1 MFKPKRGVS
10 GSCSVP
16 NSLYVFSQS
25 TLWSNHSMPFPDPC
39 FPAVDKCCSC
49 HAWSPYLSD
58 MFLFKSFLTS
68 PISRLALFPLS
79 FYLVFC
85 PDFAHCIV
93 YHAAVHPELSRAN
106 TGPSLSHM
114 CAFVPL
120 FDASAG
126 TGLRRQTSMLC
137 ELVSMLFPVNTGRKL
152 APCGWSGDKLHE
164 RTVSCMVMEDLTIPL
179 SVDL

>member
-1 MFKPKRGVS
+1 
-10 GSCSVP
+10 
-16 NSLYVFSQS
+16 
-25 TLWSNHSMPFPDPC
+25 MPFPVPC
-39 FPAVDKCCSC
+39 FPAVDRCCSC
-49 HAWSPYLSD
+49 HTWSPYISD
-58 MFLFKSFLTS
+58 IFLFKSFLTS

-85 PDFAHCIV
+85 PDFAHYVI
-93 YHAAVHPELSRAN
+93 YHAAVHPELLRTN
-106 TGPSLSHM
+106 TGPSQSHM
-114 CAFVPL
+114 CTFVPL

-137 ELVSMLFPVNTGRKL
+137 ELLSALFPVNTGRKL

-164 RTVSCMVMEDLTIPL
+164 RTVSFDSDTCMVMEDFTIPL